1 MSEVDSRDIK
11 AGLMELAIAVLKGAD
26 TIAQAIHRH
35 ADVYLYVNDPE
46 GDEAEQPQAARTLP
60 DGFKGMR

>member
-46 GDEAEQPQAARTLP
+46 QDGERVGLADPMP
-60 DGFKGMR
+60 DGFRGMP